1 MLDSDD
7 GCWFSSRHLEGLTI
21 QLEYFDCL
29 MVGYYTVTHL
39 QRTVQDKT
47 FKGENI
53 YVFHDCLLYNECFCE
68 SMAVSIDII
77 CIQACCF
84 EAFPTNEHFSL

>member
-1 MLDSDD
+1 M
-7 GCWFSSRHLEGLTI
+7 EGLTI

-29 MVGYYTVTHL
+29 MVGYCTVTYL
-39 QRTVQDKT
+39 QHTVQGKT
-47 FKGENI
+47 FEGENI
-53 YVFHDCLLYNECFCE
+53 YVFHGCLLYNECFRE
-68 SMAVSIDII
+68 SIAVSIGII